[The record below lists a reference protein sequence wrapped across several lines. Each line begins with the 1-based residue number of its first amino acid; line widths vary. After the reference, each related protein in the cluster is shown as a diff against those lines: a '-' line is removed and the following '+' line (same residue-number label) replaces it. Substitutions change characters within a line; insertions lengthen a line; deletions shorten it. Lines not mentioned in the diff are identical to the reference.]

1 MENDIDVS
9 GVQLS
14 SIGDPGTPY
23 TGKFSGDGHTIG
35 HIDMTE
41 DKQTYSSGLFG
52 TIGYSKTL
60 NSEKES
66 GKVMLLA
73 ANGAIVPVTLQEE
86 FAEICLW
93 VKFMAAPLLE
103 R

>member
-1 MENDIDVS
+1 
-9 GVQLS
+9 
-14 SIGDPGTPY
+14 
-23 TGKFSGDGHTIG
+23 
-35 HIDMTE
+35 MTE

-73 ANGAIVPVTLQEE
+73 ANGAIVSSDIAGGICGNLSVG
-86 FAEICLW
+86 EIYGCSFTGT
-93 VKFMAAPLLE
+93 VKGHTAGESAAMPDKVL
-103 R
+103 

>member
-1 MENDIDVS
+1 
-9 GVQLS
+9 
-14 SIGDPGTPY
+14 
-23 TGKFSGDGHTIG
+23 
-35 HIDMTE
+35 MTE

-73 ANGAIVPVTLQEE
+73 ANGAIVS
-86 FAEICLW
+86 
-93 VKFMAAPLLE
+93 K
-103 R
+103 